1 MRIALLTLHVRLE
14 GCDSLKA
21 KRRRLKPM
29 MVRLGREFNVSVAEV
44 DYHDVWQDALVACA
58 LVSTENG
65 HAQRSLQKIPLW
77 LERYWPDLM
86 LVAERIEII
95 E

>member
-1 MRIALLTLHVRLE
+1 MRIGLLTLHLHIE

-21 KRRRLKPM
+21 KRRRLKPLM
-29 MVRLGREFNVSVAEV
+29 IRLGREFNVSVAEL
-44 DYHDVWQDALVACA
+44 DYQDVWQDALIACA
-58 LVSTENG
+58 LVSNANG
-65 HAQRSLQKIPLW
+65 HAQRSLASIPPW
-77 LERYWPDLM
+77 VERNWPDIL